1 MFAAE
6 KPNVRVNPF
15 ELPRGIYSKDNI
27 PEETPQTLNLEAI
40 FTIKGQKI
48 ANISG

>member
-1 MFAAE
+1 LGNF
-6 KPNVRVNPF
+6 
-15 ELPRGIYSKDNI
+15 SKDNI